1 MADQTPAELAE
12 LSVSVLPALPHGVTS
27 PLPGDPA
34 RTEPVLLEALEGE
47 MFVARWERAQPDIG
61 TERELRV
68 TGEHAVYLLTVEVAA
83 LGPDGHSRM
92 LRVTN
97 LRRRRQRRSE
107 PRAEVRDLV
116 LVTTDRDVD
125 AELVDVSSGGVAFIL
140 DRPLEI
146 DQVIRAVLNVHGR
159 VIPTEACV
167 KQITSV
173 ADGYRIGCLFS
184 EISDAHRSELGRH
197 AALNPVDRRVIQGD
211 RTLRQRLFLTDEPE

>member
-27 PLPGDPA
+27 PLPSDPA
-34 RTEPVLLEALEGE
+34 RAETVMLEALDGE
-47 MFVARWERAQPDIG
+47 LFVARWERAQPDVG
-61 TERELRV
+61 TERELRL
-68 TGEHAVYLLTVEVAA
+68 TGDHAVYLLTVEVAA
-83 LGPDGHSRM
+83 FGPDDDSRM

-125 AELVDVSSGGVAFIL
+125 AELVDVSSSGVAFIL

-159 VIPTEACV
+159 VIPTEAEV

-173 ADGYRIGCLFS
+173 SDGYRIGCLFTQ
-184 EISDAHRSELGRH
+184 ISDGHRSELGRH
-197 AALNPVDRRVIQGD
+197 AALNTTDRRALAGD
-211 RTLRQRLFLTDEPE
+211 RTLRQRLFLADEPE

>member
-12 LSVSVLPALPHGVTS
+12 LSFSVLPALPHGVTS
-27 PLPGDPA
+27 PLPGDPG
-34 RTEPVLLEALEGE
+34 RTEPVVLEALEGE
-47 MFVARWERAQPDIG
+47 LFVARWEHAQPDVG
-61 TERELRV
+61 TERELRLA
-68 TGEHAVYLLTVEVAA
+68 GEHAVYLLTVEVAA
-83 LGPDGHSRM
+83 FGPDGESR
-92 LRVTN
+92 LIRVTN

-159 VIPTEACV
+159 VMPTEAQV

-173 ADGYRIGCLFS
+173 ADGYRIGCLFT
-184 EISDAHRSELGRH
+184 EISDVHRSELGRH
-197 AALNPVDRRVIQGD
+197 AALNPIDRRTLPGD
-211 RTLRQRLFLTDEPE
+211 RTLRQRLFLVDEP